1 MNFTLPDGFNMIGGK
16 GIGVYGGLD
25 LHGKPRNISW
35 TTLAS
40 TSNAGTNKII
50 LENAVDWQVDEEIV
64 ITTTTYRHDQTE
76 TAKIASVSA
85 DKKTLTLKSN
95 LQFDHLFIQK
105 NYSNGYSSFKIAAAV
120 GLLSRNI
127 KIIGTEYQAQD
138 TDLYGSRILV
148 SDYSYTTVEDEEII
162 TKYYKGYIKAN
173 DVEFYHFGQYSK

>member
-1 MNFTLPDGFNMIGGK
+1 MIGGK

-25 LHGKPRNISW
+25 LHGKPRNVSW
-35 TTLAS
+35 TTL
-40 TSNAGTNKII
+40 SNTAKAGTNVIT
-50 LENAVDWQVDEEIV
+50 LEKAVDWQVGEEIV

-85 DKKTLTLKSN
+85 DKRTLTLQSN
-95 LQFDHLFIQK
+95 LQYDHLYIQK

-120 GLLSRNI
+120 GLLSRNL
-127 KIIGTEYQAQD
+127 KIIGTEYQGQD

-148 SDYSYTTVEDEEII
+148 SDYSYATVVNGLDV
-162 TKYYKGYIKAN
+162 TNYYKGYIKAS